1 MSLRYSLLLLLILAS
16 AQIVSAVDHCGGR
29 IVQYVPAVVGED
41 GGTVKVT
48 ESLAPGNGDVYVTVS
63 PKIGVSTQES
73 IREAVAYAAG
83 ISGFPA
89 GCDVLLRFEA
99 SESTDYIEGPSAG
112 AAITAMSYALM
123 ENRSMRQDAIMTG
136 TIEKDGSIGA
146 VGGLYEKANSAIERG
161 ARFFIVP
168 QENMFELLLLKK
180 VQKTSNITVLQASDI
195 EQVIEFMLDNK
206 TIPQDGFMASEKP
219 LPDPPKY
226 DDSEIAPFRSV
237 ARYMMDLEKNATDRI
252 EGSDDD
258 IIAIK
263 DFYRN
268 EERIQE
274 RLLLRGYLFSAAN
287 EAFLDFIDIS
297 TIQAVIGS
305 DADIA
310 RKKGDLGICLGNMQ
324 RPDMDQAN
332 MEWVIG
338 TDLRYA
344 WAYDKYNATD
354 AQKDL
359 LTEERYIQ
367 YRDLMYG
374 EAWCDVAK
382 GLLAAAPSGGAAVD
396 EDSWAKQA
404 EDRIKEAGV
413 LATDPTK
420 DTFSRLIIAEDSYA
434 RKRFGAAIYD
444 AVYVREME
452 TADKEIQQGN
462 FNASERVDILLSQ
475 KRTSLWGRIYQ
486 SQGAYLAS
494 QDSMTSAY
502 RILRFAKALDD
513 ETALMRQT
521 IKTPVGQPEVPAAGD
536 GAAVAQP
543 GFALEKPLAAALM
556 VVSILLIVGGIILL
570 RRGSDGHKTSRY
582 RYAHRAGKKESGA
595 ELQENGPGDRHERGT
610 DRDIQ

>member
-1 MSLRYSLLLLLILAS
+1 MSLRYSLLLLLILVS
-16 AQIVSAVDHCGGR
+16 SQIVSAVDHCSGQ

-48 ESLAPGNGDVYVTVS
+48 ETLAPGYGDIYVTVS

-73 IREAVAYAAG
+73 IREAVEYAAG
-83 ISGFPA
+83 ISSFPA
-89 GCDVLLRFEA
+89 GCDVLLRFDA

-136 TIEKDGSIGA
+136 TIETDGSIGA
-146 VGGLYEKANSAIERG
+146 VGGLYEKAGSAIERG
-161 ARFFIVP
+161 AKYFIVP

-180 VQKTSNITVLQASDI
+180 LQKTSNITVLQAGDI

-226 DDSEIAPFRSV
+226 DDSEIALFRPV
-237 ARYMMDLEKNATDRI
+237 ARYMMELEKNATDRI

-268 EERIQE
+268 EERVQE

-297 TIQAVIGS
+297 TIRALIES

-310 RKKGDLGICLGNMQ
+310 RKKGDLGICLGNLQ
-324 RPDMDQAN
+324 RPVMDQSN
-332 MEWVIG
+332 MEWVVG

-344 WAYDKYNATD
+344 WAYDKYNSTD
-354 AQKDL
+354 AQADL

-374 EAWCDVAK
+374 EAWCYVGK
-382 GLLAAAPSGGAAVD
+382 GLLSAAPSGGTAID
-396 EDSWAKQA
+396 EDSWAKLA
-404 EDRIKEAGV
+404 EERINEAGA
-413 LATDPTK
+413 LATDPAK
-420 DTFSRLIIAEDSYA
+420 DTFERLAIAKESYE
-434 RKRFGAAIYD
+434 RRRFGAAIYD

-452 TADKEIQQGN
+452 SADKEIRLGD

-513 ETALMRQT
+513 ETARMRQSV
-521 IKTPVGQPEVPAAGD
+521 KTPVGEPAATAPADATAEAGTS
-536 GAAVAQP
+536 
-543 GFALEKPLAAALM
+543 FALEKPLAAALM

-570 RRGSDGHKTSRY
+570 RRGSDGHKTARY

-595 ELQENGPGDRHERGT
+595 KLQEVGPGDRHKRGT
-610 DRDIQ
+610 DQDIQ